1 MSFQLLKTLIMKP
14 LNHLKQIIIFS
25 LFVGCISAPKVFFE
39 DYVDTKTR
47 SISFQKKR
55 IFSFVKSGVYFSNDF
70 EGARLNNINQLND
83 STYVLSI
90 LPENKPINPSPF
102 YAFKIW
108 GSSSKKV
115 FLRFKYPEGYKHR
128 YIPKVKSNANWEI
141 VDSLDFKL
149 DHNASS
155 LILAINETPKIISG
169 QELHTSS
176 IVYDWVNDLANDK
189 ENYIRFKKIGKTKLN
204 RPFKVLDIYKG
215 LPKNKPVIV
224 LLTRQHPP
232 EVTGYFAFKAFL
244 EAILNENEL
253 SSRFLD
259 DYRVLAFPLMNPDG
273 VDLGHWRHNAGGV
286 DTNRDWSFYHQPEIK
301 TTVDYIA
308 KVLNKNNSKLLLGL
322 DFHSTYYDVFYTNIE
337 RKSTALPEFL
347 PKWFS
352 SLEERIPEYKVN
364 EKPSKSKQPTSKGW
378 FLSAYKA
385 VGVTYEIG
393 DDTPR
398 DRIKLIGKKSAQAMM
413 RILINTVE

>member
-1 MSFQLLKTLIMKP
+1 MIKLINQLKYY
-14 LNHLKQIIIFS
+14 IIFCLLIS
-25 LFVGCISAPKVFFE
+25 CISAPKVIFKE
-39 DYVDTKTR
+39 YVDTKTR

-55 IFSFVKSGVYFSNDF
+55 IFSFDESGVYFSNDF

-83 STYVLSI
+83 STFVLSI

-108 GSSSKKV
+108 SSSAKKV

-128 YIPKVKSNANWEI
+128 YIPKIKSNGNWKI
-141 VDSLDFKL
+141 VDSLNFKF
-149 DHNASS
+149 DQNISS
-155 LILAINETPKIISG
+155 LILTINETPKIISG

-176 IVYDWVNDLANDK
+176 IIYNWVNDLVEGK
-189 ENYIRFKKIGKTKLN
+189 ENYVRFKKIGETKLN

-244 EAILNENEL
+244 ETILKENEL
-253 SSRFLD
+253 SSSFLD
-259 DYRVLAFPLMNPDG
+259 KYRILAFPLMNPDG

-286 DTNRDWSFYHQPEIK
+286 DTNRDWSFYNQPEIK
-301 TTVDYIA
+301 TTVDYIT
-308 KVLNKNNSKLLLGL
+308 KILNKNNSKLLLGL

-337 RKSTALPEFL
+337 RKLTALPEFL

-364 EKPSKSKQPTSKGW
+364 EKPSNSKQPTSKGW
-378 FLSAYKA
+378 FLYAHKA

-398 DRIKLIGKKSAQAMM
+398 DRIKLIGKESAQAMM
-413 RILINTVE
+413 RILINSGE

>member
-1 MSFQLLKTLIMKP
+1 MIKLINQLKYY
-14 LNHLKQIIIFS
+14 IIFCLLIS
-25 LFVGCISAPKVFFE
+25 CISAPKVIFKE
-39 DYVDTKTR
+39 YVDTKTR

-55 IFSFVKSGVYFSNDF
+55 IFSFDESGVYFSNDF

-83 STYVLSI
+83 STFVLSI

-108 GSSSKKV
+108 SSSAKKV

-128 YIPKVKSNANWEI
+128 YIPKIKSNGNWKI
-141 VDSLDFKL
+141 VDSLNFKF
-149 DHNASS
+149 DQNISS
-155 LILAINETPKIISG
+155 LILTINETPKIISG

-176 IVYDWVNDLANDK
+176 IIYNWVNDLVEGK
-189 ENYIRFKKIGKTKLN
+189 ENYVRFKKIGETKLN

-244 EAILNENEL
+244 ETILKENEL
-253 SSRFLD
+253 SSSFLD
-259 DYRVLAFPLMNPDG
+259 KYRILAFPLMNPDG

-286 DTNRDWSFYHQPEIK
+286 DTNRDWSFYNQPEIK
-301 TTVDYIA
+301 TTVDYIT
-308 KVLNKNNSKLLLGL
+308 KILNKNNSKLLLGL
-322 DFHSTYYDVFYTNIE
+322 DFHSTYYDVFYTNTE
-337 RKSTALPEFL
+337 RKLTALPEFL

-364 EKPSKSKQPTSKGW
+364 EKPSNSKQPTSKGW
-378 FLSAYKA
+378 FLYAHKA

-398 DRIKLIGKKSAQAMM
+398 DRIKLIGKESAQAMM
-413 RILINTVE
+413 RILINSGE

>member
-1 MSFQLLKTLIMKP
+1 MKSINQLKYY
-14 LNHLKQIIIFS
+14 IIFY
-25 LFVGCISAPKVFFE
+25 LLIGCISTPKVVFKE
-39 DYVDTKTR
+39 YVDTKTK

-55 IFSFVKSGVYFSNDF
+55 IFSFNESGVYFSNDF

-83 STYVLSI
+83 STFVLSI

-108 GSSSKKV
+108 SSSSKKV
-115 FLRFKYPEGYKHR
+115 FLRFKYPKGYKHR
-128 YIPKVKSNANWEI
+128 YVPKIKSNGTWKI
-141 VDSLDFKL
+141 VDSLNFKS
-149 DHNASS
+149 DQNISS
-155 LILAINETPKIISG
+155 LILTINETPKIISG

-176 IVYDWVNDLANDK
+176 IIYNWVNDLVKGK
-189 ENYIRFKKIGKTKLN
+189 ENYVRFIKIGKTKLN

-244 EAILNENEL
+244 ETILKENKL
-253 SSRFLD
+253 SSNFLD
-259 DYRVLAFPLMNPDG
+259 NYRILAFPLMNPDG

-301 TTVDYIA
+301 TTVDYIT
-308 KVLNKNNSKLLLGL
+308 KVLNKNNSKLQLGL

-337 RKSTALPEFL
+337 RKLTALPEFL

-364 EKPSKSKQPTSKGW
+364 EKPSNSKQPTSKGW
-378 FLSAYKA
+378 FLYAHKA

-398 DRIKLIGKKSAQAMM
+398 DRIKLIGKESAQAMM
-413 RILINTVE
+413 RILVNSWE

>member
-1 MSFQLLKTLIMKP
+1 MKSINQLKYY
-14 LNHLKQIIIFS
+14 IIFY
-25 LFVGCISAPKVFFE
+25 LLIGCISTPKVVFKE
-39 DYVDTKTR
+39 YVDTKTK

-55 IFSFVKSGVYFSNDF
+55 IFSFNESGVYFSNDF

-83 STYVLSI
+83 STFVLSI

-108 GSSSKKV
+108 SSSSKKV
-115 FLRFKYPEGYKHR
+115 FLRFKYPKGYKHR
-128 YIPKVKSNANWEI
+128 YVPKIKSNGIWKI
-141 VDSLDFKL
+141 VDSLNFKS
-149 DHNASS
+149 DQNISS
-155 LILAINETPKIISG
+155 LILTINETPKIISG

-176 IVYDWVNDLANDK
+176 IIYNWVNDLVKGK
-189 ENYIRFKKIGKTKLN
+189 ENYVRFIKIGKTKLN

-244 EAILNENEL
+244 ETILKENKL
-253 SSRFLD
+253 SSNFLD
-259 DYRVLAFPLMNPDG
+259 NYRILAFPLMNPDG

-301 TTVDYIA
+301 TTVDYIT
-308 KVLNKNNSKLLLGL
+308 KVLNKNNSKLQLGL

-337 RKSTALPEFL
+337 RKLTALPEFL

-364 EKPSKSKQPTSKGW
+364 EKPSNSKQPTSKGW
-378 FLSAYKA
+378 FLYAHKA

-398 DRIKLIGKKSAQAMM
+398 DRIKLIGKESAQAMM
-413 RILINTVE
+413 RILVNSWE

>member
-1 MSFQLLKTLIMKP
+1 MKSINQLKYY
-14 LNHLKQIIIFS
+14 IIFY
-25 LFVGCISAPKVFFE
+25 LLIGCISTPKVVFKE
-39 DYVDTKTR
+39 YVDTKTK

-55 IFSFVKSGVYFSNDF
+55 IFSFNESGVYFSNDF

-83 STYVLSI
+83 STFVLSI

-108 GSSSKKV
+108 SSSSKKV

-128 YIPKVKSNANWEI
+128 YVPKIKSNGAWKI
-141 VDSLDFKL
+141 VDSLNFKS
-149 DHNASS
+149 DQNISS
-155 LILAINETPKIISG
+155 LILTINETPKIISG

-176 IVYDWVNDLANDK
+176 IIYNWVNDLVKGK
-189 ENYIRFKKIGKTKLN
+189 ENYVRFIKIGKTKLN

-244 EAILNENEL
+244 ETILKENKL
-253 SSRFLD
+253 SSNFLD
-259 DYRVLAFPLMNPDG
+259 NYRILAFPLMNPDG

-301 TTVDYIA
+301 TTVDYIT
-308 KVLNKNNSKLLLGL
+308 KVLNKNNSKLQLGL

-337 RKSTALPEFL
+337 RKLTALPGFL

-364 EKPSKSKQPTSKGW
+364 EKPSSSRQPTSKGW
-378 FLSAYKA
+378 FFYAHKA

-393 DDTPR
+393 DNTPR
-398 DRIKLIGKKSAQAMM
+398 DRIKLIGKESAQAMM
-413 RILINTVE
+413 RILVNSWE

>member
-1 MSFQLLKTLIMKP
+1 MKSINQLKYY
-14 LNHLKQIIIFS
+14 IIFY
-25 LFVGCISAPKVFFE
+25 LLIGCISTPKVVFKE
-39 DYVDTKTR
+39 YVDTKTK

-55 IFSFVKSGVYFSNDF
+55 IFSFNESGVYFSNDF

-83 STYVLSI
+83 STFVLSI

-108 GSSSKKV
+108 SSSSKKV

-128 YIPKVKSNANWEI
+128 YVPKIKSNGAWKI
-141 VDSLDFKL
+141 VDSLNFKS
-149 DHNASS
+149 DQNISS
-155 LILAINETPKIISG
+155 LILTINETPKIISG

-176 IVYDWVNDLANDK
+176 IIYNWVNDLVKGK
-189 ENYIRFKKIGKTKLN
+189 ENYVRFIKIGKTKLN

-244 EAILNENEL
+244 ETILKENKL
-253 SSRFLD
+253 SSNFLD
-259 DYRVLAFPLMNPDG
+259 NYRILAFPLMNPDG

-301 TTVDYIA
+301 TTVDYIT
-308 KVLNKNNSKLLLGL
+308 KVLNKNNSKLQLGL
-322 DFHSTYYDVFYTNIE
+322 DFHSTYYDVFYTNTE
-337 RKSTALPEFL
+337 RKLTALPEFL

-364 EKPSKSKQPTSKGW
+364 EKPSNSKQPTSKGW
-378 FLSAYKA
+378 FLYAHKA

-398 DRIKLIGKKSAQAMM
+398 DRIKLIGKESAQAMM
-413 RILINTVE
+413 RILINSGE

>member
-1 MSFQLLKTLIMKP
+1 MKSINQLKYY
-14 LNHLKQIIIFS
+14 IIFY
-25 LFVGCISAPKVFFE
+25 LLIGCISTPKVVFKE
-39 DYVDTKTR
+39 YVDTKTK

-55 IFSFVKSGVYFSNDF
+55 IFSFNESGVYFSNDF
-70 EGARLNNINQLND
+70 EGARLNSINQLND
-83 STYVLSI
+83 STFVLSI

-108 GSSSKKV
+108 SSSSKKV

-128 YIPKVKSNANWEI
+128 YVPKIKSNGAWKI
-141 VDSLDFKL
+141 VDSLNFKS
-149 DHNASS
+149 DQNISS
-155 LILAINETPKIISG
+155 LILTINETPKIISG

-176 IVYDWVNDLANDK
+176 IIYNWVNDLVKGK
-189 ENYIRFKKIGKTKLN
+189 ENYVRFIKIGKTKLN

-244 EAILNENEL
+244 ETILKENKL
-253 SSRFLD
+253 SSNFLD
-259 DYRVLAFPLMNPDG
+259 NYRILAFPLMNPDG

-301 TTVDYIA
+301 TTVDYIT
-308 KVLNKNNSKLLLGL
+308 KVLNKNNSKLQLGL

-337 RKSTALPEFL
+337 RKLTALPGFL

-364 EKPSKSKQPTSKGW
+364 EKSSNSRQPTSKGW
-378 FLSAYKA
+378 FFYAHKA

-393 DDTPR
+393 DNTPR
-398 DRIKLIGKKSAQAMM
+398 DRIKLIGKESAQAMM
-413 RILINTVE
+413 RILVNSWE

>member
-1 MSFQLLKTLIMKP
+1 MKSINQLKYY
-14 LNHLKQIIIFS
+14 IIFY
-25 LFVGCISAPKVFFE
+25 LLIGCISTPKVVFKE
-39 DYVDTKTR
+39 YVDTKTK

-55 IFSFVKSGVYFSNDF
+55 IFSFNESGVYFSNDF

-83 STYVLSI
+83 STFVLSI

-108 GSSSKKV
+108 SSSSKKV

-128 YIPKVKSNANWEI
+128 YVPKIKSNGAWKI
-141 VDSLDFKL
+141 VDSLNFKS
-149 DHNASS
+149 DQNISS
-155 LILAINETPKIISG
+155 LILTINETPKIISG

-176 IVYDWVNDLANDK
+176 IIYNWVNDLVKGK
-189 ENYIRFKKIGKTKLN
+189 ENYVRFIKIGKTKLN

-244 EAILNENEL
+244 ETILKENEL
-253 SSRFLD
+253 SSSFLD
-259 DYRVLAFPLMNPDG
+259 KYRILAFPLMNPDG

-286 DTNRDWSFYHQPEIK
+286 DTNRDWSFYNQPEIK
-301 TTVDYIA
+301 TTVDYIT
-308 KVLNKNNSKLLLGL
+308 KILNKNNSKLLLGL
-322 DFHSTYYDVFYTNIE
+322 DFHSTYYDVFYTNTE
-337 RKSTALPEFL
+337 RKLTALPEFL

-364 EKPSKSKQPTSKGW
+364 EKPSNSKQPTSKGW
-378 FLSAYKA
+378 FLYAHKA

-398 DRIKLIGKKSAQAMM
+398 DRIKLIGKESAQAMM
-413 RILINTVE
+413 RILINSGE

>member
-1 MSFQLLKTLIMKP
+1 MRESINQFKYY
-14 LNHLKQIIIFS
+14 IIFC
-25 LFVGCISAPKVFFE
+25 LIVGCISAPKVVFE
-39 DYVDTKTR
+39 EYVNTKTK
-47 SISFQKKR
+47 SINFQEKK
-55 IFSFVKSGVYFSNDF
+55 IFSFKESGVYFSNDF
-70 EGARLNNINQLND
+70 EGARLNNISRLND

-90 LPENKPINPSPF
+90 LPENKPINHSPF

-108 GSSSKKV
+108 SSSSKKV
-115 FLRFKYPEGYKHR
+115 FLRFKYPEGYEHR
-128 YIPKVKSNANWEI
+128 YIPKIKSNGNWKI
-141 VDSLDFKL
+141 VDSLNFKF
-149 DHNASS
+149 DQNISS
-155 LILAINETPKIISG
+155 LILTINETPKIISG

-176 IVYDWVNDLANDK
+176 IIYNWVNDLVEGK
-189 ENYIRFKKIGKTKLN
+189 ENYVRFKKIGETKLN

-244 EAILNENEL
+244 ETILKENEL
-253 SSRFLD
+253 SSSFLD
-259 DYRVLAFPLMNPDG
+259 KYRILAFPLMNPDG

-286 DTNRDWSFYHQPEIK
+286 DTNRDWSFYNQPEIK
-301 TTVDYIA
+301 TTVDYIT
-308 KVLNKNNSKLLLGL
+308 KILNKNNSKLLLGL

-337 RKSTALPEFL
+337 RKLTALPEFL

-364 EKPSKSKQPTSKGW
+364 EKPSNSKQPTSKGW
-378 FLSAYKA
+378 FLYAHKA

-398 DRIKLIGKKSAQAMM
+398 DRIKLIGKESAQAMM
-413 RILINTVE
+413 RILINSGE

>member
-1 MSFQLLKTLIMKP
+1 MIKLINQLKYY
-14 LNHLKQIIIFS
+14 IIFC
-25 LFVGCISAPKVFFE
+25 LLIGCISAPKVIFKE
-39 DYVDTKTR
+39 YVDTKTR
-47 SISFQKKR
+47 SINFQKKR
-55 IFSFVKSGVYFSNDF
+55 IFSFDESGVYFSNDF

-83 STYVLSI
+83 STFVLSI

-108 GSSSKKV
+108 SSSAKKV

-128 YIPKVKSNANWEI
+128 YIPKIKSNGNWKI
-141 VDSLDFKL
+141 VDSLNFKF
-149 DHNASS
+149 DQNISS
-155 LILAINETPKIISG
+155 LILTINETPKIISG

-176 IVYDWVNDLANDK
+176 IIYNWVNDLVEGK
-189 ENYIRFKKIGKTKLN
+189 ENYVRFKKIGETKLN

-244 EAILNENEL
+244 ETILKENEL
-253 SSRFLD
+253 SSSFLD
-259 DYRVLAFPLMNPDG
+259 KYRILAFPLMNPDG

-286 DTNRDWSFYHQPEIK
+286 DTNRDWSFYNQPEIK
-301 TTVDYIA
+301 TTVDYIT
-308 KVLNKNNSKLLLGL
+308 KILNKNNSKLLLGL

-337 RKSTALPEFL
+337 RKLTALPEFL

-364 EKPSKSKQPTSKGW
+364 EKPSNSKQPTSKGW
-378 FLSAYKA
+378 FLYAHKA

-398 DRIKLIGKKSAQAMM
+398 DRIKLIGKESAQAMM
-413 RILINTVE
+413 RILVNSWE

>member
-1 MSFQLLKTLIMKP
+1 MIKSINQLKYCV
-14 LNHLKQIIIFS
+14 IFC
-25 LFVGCISAPKVFFE
+25 LVFGCLSTPKVVFE
-39 DYVDTKTR
+39 DYVDTKTKP
-47 SISFQKKR
+47 ISFQKKR
-55 IFSFVKSGVYFSNDF
+55 VFSFDESEVYFSNDF
-70 EGARLNNINQLND
+70 EGARLNNVNQLND
-83 STYVLSI
+83 STFVVSI
-90 LPENKPINPSPF
+90 LPENTPINPSPF
-102 YAFKIW
+102 YAFKVW
-108 GSSSKKV
+108 SSSSKKV
-115 FLRFKYPEGYKHR
+115 FLSFKYPEGYEHR
-128 YIPKVKSNANWEI
+128 YIPKIKSNGNWKI
-141 VDSLDFKL
+141 VDSLNFKL
-149 DHNASS
+149 DQNISS
-155 LILAINETPKIISG
+155 LIITINETPKIISG

-176 IVYDWVNDLANDK
+176 IIYDWVNNLIMGK
-189 ENYIRFKKIGKTKLN
+189 ESYVRFKKIGETRLN

-244 EAILNENEL
+244 ETILKENEL
-253 SSRFLD
+253 SSSFLD
-259 DYRVLAFPLMNPDG
+259 NYRILAFPLMNPDG

-301 TTVDYIA
+301 TTVDYIS
-308 KVLNKNNSKLLLGL
+308 KVLNKNNSKLQLGL

-337 RKSTALPEFL
+337 RRLTALPEFL

-378 FLSAYKA
+378 FIGAHKA

-398 DRIKLIGKKSAQAMM
+398 DRIKLIGKESAQAMM
-413 RILINTVE
+413 RILLDEG

>member
-1 MSFQLLKTLIMKP
+1 MNQIKYFIVFYLLI
-14 LNHLKQIIIFS
+14 S
-25 LFVGCISAPKVFFE
+25 CISAPKVIFE
-39 DYVDTKTR
+39 DYVDTKTK

-55 IFSFVKSGVYFSNDF
+55 IFSFDESGVYFSNDF

-83 STYVLSI
+83 STFVLSI

-108 GSSSKKV
+108 SSSAKKV

-128 YIPKVKSNANWEI
+128 YIPKIKSNGNWKI
-141 VDSLDFKL
+141 VDSLNFKF
-149 DHNASS
+149 DQNISS
-155 LILAINETPKIISG
+155 LILTINETPKIISG

-176 IVYDWVNDLANDK
+176 IIYNWVNNLVKGK
-189 ENYIRFKKIGKTKLN
+189 ESYVRFKKIGKTKLN
-204 RPFKVLDIYKG
+204 RPFKVLDIYRG

-244 EAILNENEL
+244 ETILKENEL
-253 SSRFLD
+253 SSSFLD
-259 DYRVLAFPLMNPDG
+259 NYRILAFPLMNPDG

-301 TTVDYIA
+301 TTVDYIT
-308 KVLNKNNSKLLLGL
+308 KVLNKNNSKLQLGL
-322 DFHSTYYDVFYTNIE
+322 DFHSTYYDVFYTNTE
-337 RKSTALPEFL
+337 RKLTALPEFL

-364 EKPSKSKQPTSKGW
+364 EKPSISKQPTSKGW
-378 FLSAYKA
+378 FINAHKA

-398 DRIKLIGKKSAQAMM
+398 DRIKLIGKESARAMM
-413 RILINTVE
+413 RILINSGR

>member
-1 MSFQLLKTLIMKP
+1 MIKLINQLKYY
-14 LNHLKQIIIFS
+14 IIFC
-25 LFVGCISAPKVFFE
+25 LLIGCISAPKVIFKE
-39 DYVDTKTR
+39 YVDTKTR
-47 SISFQKKR
+47 SINFQKKR
-55 IFSFVKSGVYFSNDF
+55 IFSFDESGVYFSNDF

-83 STYVLSI
+83 STFVLSI

-108 GSSSKKV
+108 SSSAKKV

-128 YIPKVKSNANWEI
+128 YIPKIKSNGNWKI
-141 VDSLDFKL
+141 VDSLNFKF
-149 DHNASS
+149 DQNISS
-155 LILAINETPKIISG
+155 LILTINETPKIISG

-176 IVYDWVNDLANDK
+176 IIYNWVNDLVEGK
-189 ENYIRFKKIGKTKLN
+189 ENYVRFKKIGETKLN

-244 EAILNENEL
+244 ETILKENEL
-253 SSRFLD
+253 SSSFLD
-259 DYRVLAFPLMNPDG
+259 KYRILAFPLMNPDG

-286 DTNRDWSFYHQPEIK
+286 DTNRDWSFYNQPEIK
-301 TTVDYIA
+301 TTVDYIT
-308 KVLNKNNSKLLLGL
+308 KILNKNNSKLLLGL
-322 DFHSTYYDVFYTNIE
+322 DFHSTYYDVFYTNTE
-337 RKSTALPEFL
+337 RKLTALPEFL

-364 EKPSKSKQPTSKGW
+364 EKPSNSKQPTSKGW
-378 FLSAYKA
+378 FLYAHKA

-398 DRIKLIGKKSAQAMM
+398 DRIKLIGKESAQAMM
-413 RILINTVE
+413 RILINSGE

>member
-1 MSFQLLKTLIMKP
+1 MIKLINQLKYY
-14 LNHLKQIIIFS
+14 IIFC
-25 LFVGCISAPKVFFE
+25 LLIGCISAPKVIFKE
-39 DYVDTKTR
+39 YVDTKTR
-47 SISFQKKR
+47 SINFQKKR
-55 IFSFVKSGVYFSNDF
+55 IFSFDESGVYFSNDF

-83 STYVLSI
+83 STFVLSI

-108 GSSSKKV
+108 SSSSKKV
-115 FLRFKYPEGYKHR
+115 LLRFKYPEGYKHR
-128 YIPKVKSNANWEI
+128 YIPKIKSNGNWKI
-141 VDSLDFKL
+141 VDSLNFKF
-149 DHNASS
+149 DQNISS
-155 LILAINETPKIISG
+155 LILTINETPKIISG

-176 IVYDWVNDLANDK
+176 IIYNWVNDLVEGK
-189 ENYIRFKKIGKTKLN
+189 ENYVRFKKIGETKLN

-244 EAILNENEL
+244 ETILKENEL
-253 SSRFLD
+253 SSSFLD
-259 DYRVLAFPLMNPDG
+259 KYRILAFPLMNPDG

-286 DTNRDWSFYHQPEIK
+286 DTNRDWSFYNQPEIK
-301 TTVDYIA
+301 TTVDYIT
-308 KVLNKNNSKLLLGL
+308 KILNKNNSKLLLGL

-337 RKSTALPEFL
+337 RKLTALPEFL

-364 EKPSKSKQPTSKGW
+364 EKPSNSKQPTSKGW
-378 FLSAYKA
+378 FLYAHKA

-398 DRIKLIGKKSAQAMM
+398 DRIKLIGKESAQAMM
-413 RILINTVE
+413 RILINSGE